1 MPPKVK
7 YTKEKVVKT
16 AIEII
21 EEEGMKELTVRNIAK
36 KLGSSTAPVYR
47 HFETMDELALE
58 VIRLIQLKMLEYT
71 SKPYTDRVFL
81 NMGTG
86 VAMFACE
93 HSNLYRALLLE
104 GDNYRDVINEF
115 LEILETEMTNDLR
128 FKSLSQEERHV
139 LLNKMWTFTHGLASL
154 ISVGLIKDCNQE
166 FIIKTLMDV
175 GSDVIG
181 STLAKHESNKSQ
193 LNKG

>member
-1 MPPKVK
+1 
-7 YTKEKVVKT
+7 
-16 AIEII
+16 
-21 EEEGMKELTVRNIAK
+21 MKELTARNIAK

>member
-7 YTKEKVVKT
+7 YSKDKVVKT
-16 AIEII
+16 ALEII
-21 EEEGMKELTVRNIAK
+21 EKQGMKELTARNIAK

-47 HFETMDELALE
+47 HFDTMDELALE
-58 VIRLIQLKMLEYT
+58 VIRRIQKKLLEYT

-93 HSNLYRALLLE
+93 HSKQYRALLLE
-104 GDNYRDVINEF
+104 GDNYRDVVKEF
-115 LEILETEMTNDLR
+115 LEILETEMVKDLR
-128 FKSLSQEERHV
+128 FKTLSKEERHV
-139 LLNKMWTFTHGLASL
+139 LLNKMWTYTHGLASL

-166 FIIKTLMDV
+166 YIIKTLMDV

-181 STLAKHESNKSQ
+181 ATLAKHESNKSQ
-193 LNKG
+193 

>member
-7 YTKEKVVKT
+7 FTKDIVVKT
-16 AIEII
+16 AIKLV
-21 EEEGMKELTVRNIAK
+21 EEKGLKELTARNIAK

-47 HFETMDELALE
+47 HFENMDELALE
-58 VIRLIQLKMLEYT
+58 VIHLIQQKMLEYT
-71 SKPYTDRVFL
+71 SKPYTDKVFL

-86 VAMFACE
+86 VAMFAFE

-115 LEILETEMTNDLR
+115 LEILEAEMTKDLR
-128 FKSLSQEERHV
+128 FKSLLPEERYV

-154 ISVGLIKDCNQE
+154 ISVGLIKDCNQG

-181 STLAKHESNKSQ
+181 ATLAKHESNKSQ
-193 LNKG
+193 